1 MAAIK
6 SCGTPGGLEAA
17 QAGVAVGRIA
27 FSVKSGCDSRVSL
40 FSPMAKTSH
49 LASVTVRCGGTVPAE
64 GAPVCATFGAPLP
77 EELALVELVGAERIP
92 VAVQV
97 DPVEPRCATWL
108 VAARAGAPAVREYE
122 LMRMPGTP
130 WPRVGGPALEDA
142 AGVLSFRDG
151 ERELL
156 GYRYAVQPAPAGV
169 DAVFARGGFIHPLL
183 SPAGAVLTRI
193 QPPDHYHHY
202 GVWSA
207 WTRVEVGGREV
218 DFWNL
223 GKGEA
228 SVRFRGFAQR
238 ADGPVFAQA
247 TSELEHVVLEGG
259 GVVRPVL
266 FERQTLRTYR
276 MLAADAYLLDL
287 TLVFRCAARQSVAL
301 LDYRYGGL
309 AWRATADWDR
319 SNSTVLTSEG
329 CTRREADGSRA
340 RWCLVQGAVNGGRA
354 RAGAAVLVS
363 PANVHAPEPLRVW
376 PEEENGRGDVFV
388 NLSPTKGCD
397 WVLEPDRD
405 HELRYRWLVFD
416 GSRSAD
422 DIEAAWSAYA
432 RGPSVDLGAD

>member
-1 MAAIK
+1 MA
-6 SCGTPGGLEAA
+6 
-17 QAGVAVGRIA
+17 Q
-27 FSVKSGCDSRVSL
+27 
-40 FSPMAKTSH
+40 TSH
-49 LASVTVRCGGTVPAE
+49 LARVTVRCDVAVPPEGVPA
-64 GAPVCATFGAPLP
+64 CATFEVPLP
-77 EELALVELVGAERIP
+77 EGLALVELVDGERNALP
-92 VAVQV
+92 VQV
-97 DPVEPRCATWL
+97 DPAEPRCATWL
-108 VAARAGAPAVREYE
+108 VAPRLGTPAVRVYE
-122 LMRMPGTP
+122 LMRTTGARPLAD
-130 WPRVGGPALEDA
+130 GGPALEDA

-156 GYRYAVQPAPAGV
+156 GYRYTVQPAPAGV

-207 WTRVEVGGREV
+207 WTRVAVGGREV

-228 SVRFRGFAQR
+228 TVRFMGFSQRG
-238 ADGPVFAQA
+238 DGPVFAQA
-247 TSELEHVVLEGG
+247 TADLEHVVFDSG
-259 GVVRPVL
+259 GVGRTALV
-266 FERQTLRTYR
+266 ERQTLRTYR
-276 MLAADAYLLDL
+276 MLAEDAYLLDL
-287 TLVFRCAARQSVAL
+287 TLAYRCAARQPVTL
-301 LDYRYGGL
+301 LNYRYGGL
-309 AWRATADWDR
+309 AWRATGDWDC

-329 CTRREADGSRA
+329 RARRDADGSRA

-363 PANVHAPEPLRVW
+363 PENAHSPEPLRVW

-397 WVLEPDRD
+397 WMLEPDRD
-405 HELRYRWLVFD
+405 HMLRYRWLVFD
-416 GSRSAD
+416 GDRTAE

-432 RGPSVDLGAD
+432 RRPSVDLQLG